1 MKILIHYQ
9 KLFLLLIILTK
20 PIVNPY
26 FPKKDDKY
34 LIDDRGYNYFEDSS
48 LSYGFNRKYLPNKYN
63 LYNLLEELKVDPEN

>member
-34 LIDDRGYNYFEDSS
+34 LIDDLRVLKDLRMFAPAS
-48 LSYGFNRKYLPNKYN
+48 LSIVYKELTKED
-63 LYNLLEELKVDPEN
+63 EEITD